1 MSKQGVLWGLGG
13 ILGVALATL
22 CLLLVTVMGTG
33 AQNSAQGS
41 VEPQVT
47 TLPTGESSNPAIART
62 PGLEPKV
69 INLPTGESSNLAIAR
84 TPGVEPGLP
93 LVPSLFQPSDPSPV
107 SLTVDKSEFDEPAST
122 ANRNFN
128 HRSQLT
134 VNGLVGIQVIDLA
147 ARPVPTINDGDG
159 DGGTAADVIF
169 LFAVPG
175 NVLEKTTTITLTLDG
190 SALSQPGLF
199 AFAVADDVVE
209 FDETVNVYIA
219 TVDGVPI
226 EDSGVDITI
235 RANDRAQA
243 TLTVEDGNGTEG
255 DTRMATIDLGGKTL
269 SSAIPTGTLRL
280 VLADGST
287 MNEDVE
293 IVATDIVAGLQEES
307 TVKVPIRLKDDDL
320 VEGDERVDLELLIDS
335 TIAPVLKNSERETD
349 SFTLTDADSKGV
361 RIAALSKTAYNE
373 GENVT
378 VTVELLPGVMAGA
391 DITVNY
397 ELIVDTTGEVGK
409 ASAADIDGGLITG
422 TVTINEGAGT
432 ASITINLEDDDVAE
446 ATERLDVRLTSASGA
461 PGVTADARTT
471 QLTILDNEPTEYT
484 LEGAATVVESVTYTV
499 RLSRIGT
506 ITADATVDYKVS
518 GGDSSPVREADFA
531 GNAFP
536 RGSFTFNGY
545 DALSDEVSILI
556 ENDGFSEETETFQ
569 ISVNGGSLTTNKEV
583 AIIDDDPLGMP
594 EPVVIGFR
602 PEVYEVDEGAGSVT
616 LTVEVINGMLTEEV
630 TLSYRISG
638 STATAGEDYTS
649 KNSMLTLSAGDT
661 SATIVVD
668 ITDDALFENAET
680 FGVVLSGAPP
690 GVVLTSGPA
699 EVTITD
705 TNAPDVVEIGFDPD
719 TYTVDEGSGTVRL
732 TVKVLSG
739 DLGRDVTLSY
749 ETMDGSAIAGE
760 DYMSKDSMLTLSAGD
775 AETTI
780 VVNITDDAL
789 FENTEMF
796 TVVLSGAPA
805 GVTLTSG
812 PAEVTITDTNAPDVV
827 VIGFDSNT
835 YTVDEGSGTI
845 ALTVKVLSG
854 GLGRDVT
861 VSYDTS
867 DGSAIAGEDYTS
879 KNSMLTLSAA
889 DTEATIMVP
898 ITDDM
903 DSESPERFFVDL
915 QPLSSLP
922 DEVTLDQL
930 NATVTII
937 DNDGAVIGFRP
948 EVYEVDED
956 AGSVIL
962 TVEVISGE
970 LIEDVT
976 LIYTT
981 ADGSAVA
988 GEDYTSK
995 LDMLT
1000 LSAGDT
1006 SATIVVD
1013 ITDDSTEEPDE
1024 MFTVELSPGSSG
1036 VTLDSSVAT
1045 VTINENDQPPVVI
1058 GFRSEEYEVEEG
1070 AGSVILT
1077 VEVISGVLTEEVT
1090 LSYTTAD
1097 GIATSPGDYTG
1108 TGANGVSIP
1117 ALSAMTRSVTFRV
1130 EIVDDMDPES
1140 AESFFVDLELL
1151 PLPDRVT
1158 LNPSFATVTIPEND
1172 QPIVGFD
1179 SATYRVAENAGTVV
1193 LTVKLLSGIL
1203 TAPVTVSYETMD
1215 GSARTGSD
1223 YTTMMST
1230 LTLSP
1235 GDTEETIMVPIID
1248 DSTEEPDE
1256 MFTVELSGAP
1266 AGITLDPSVATVT
1279 IDENDQPPVVIGFDS
1294 GTYRVNENAGTLDL
1308 TVSVISGVLT
1318 ETIRLNYLVSDV
1330 STTASDDYTVTVNVL
1345 ELSLMNT
1352 SATISVD
1359 IINDTLLEF
1368 EEKFTVELSGAP
1380 AGITLAPASATV
1392 AIVDTEVTLSDP
1404 HEYEDFAV
1412 RETSDSNLR
1421 GSFLEFEL
1429 TNAPGGAPVPLV
1441 LGLAARAARS
1451 NDGGTAADV
1460 YFVEF
1465 GAMGPVEITSVT
1477 IDAGQTSPSG
1487 FFGFVTVDDDVVELT
1502 ETVNLYI
1509 ATVNGISITDDGLD
1523 LTIFGNDRVRARI
1536 LTVEDGREGDT
1547 ITATIN
1553 LGGKTLSDAIPPGA
1567 LRLVLADGSTMNAD
1581 VEIGATDIVAGLRES
1596 STVNVPI
1603 RLKDDDL
1610 VEGLETVDVELRIDS
1625 PGLEDLLNVGRTG
1638 SFMLA
1643 DADSGEVSIA
1653 ALSKTTYNEGEDV
1666 TVTVELPSGLTAVT
1680 DITVGYELI
1689 VTTTDEVGK
1698 ASAADIT
1705 GPTSG
1710 FVTIDEGAGTAII
1723 TINLKDDDV
1732 VEATEQLGVR
1742 LTSLSG
1748 VPAGITLDPATA
1760 TVTIVDNDETPVPEI
1775 GFEFGTYRVNEDAG
1789 TLDIMVSVINGVL
1802 TETIRLNYVVSDVS
1816 TTVSDDYT
1824 VTVDVLELPLMTHG
1838 GTISIDII
1846 DDTSPESEEKFT
1858 VQLSGAPVG
1867 VSLNKTRATVT
1878 IIDNDQPAVGFR
1890 SANYEANEGAGGVT
1904 VTFGIYN
1911 NIVLPP
1917 GVSLTVEYATRD
1929 GSAKLADGDY
1939 SIKAGTVTFSAGM
1952 TETTIYVDITDDS
1965 EFEADETFL
1974 VRLIRVEANILSP
1987 QPQTTVTLN
1996 NNDLPEVTLSDPHGD
2011 LAVRETSDSNLR
2023 GSFLEFE
2030 LTNAPGGA
2038 PVPLVLGLA
2047 ARAARSNDGGTAAD
2061 VYFVEFG
2068 AMGPLE
2074 ITSVT
2079 IDAGQT
2085 SPSGFF
2091 GFVTVDDDVVEL
2103 TETVN
2108 LYIATVNG
2116 ISITDDGLDLTIFGN
2131 DRVRARI
2138 LTVEDGRE
2146 GDTITATI
2154 DLGGKTLSDAIPPGA
2169 LRLVLADGSTMNADV
2184 EIGATDVVLGLQK
2197 TAAVNV
2203 PIRLKDDDLFEGP
2216 ETVDLELRIDSTI
2229 APGLEDLLNVGRTG
2243 SFMLADT
2250 DSGEVS
2256 IAALSKT
2263 TYNEGED
2270 VTVTVELPNGLTA
2283 ATDITVGYEL
2293 IVTTTDEVGKASA
2306 ADIIGLTS
2314 GFVTINE
2321 GAGTAIIT
2329 ISLANDDV
2337 VEVTEQLGVRLTSAR
2352 GVPGV
2357 TVDTTITRLTII
2369 GKDEPTVPPVV
2380 DPDTVVIGFRSA
2392 TYEVDE
2398 GAGSVTLTVEVIS
2411 GVLTE
2416 EVTLTHMTAAGS
2428 ATSPGDYTSANGVSI
2443 PALSAMTQSV
2453 TLRVAIIDDD
2463 EIDPDEMFTVEL
2475 SGAPVGVSFNPTR
2488 ATVTIIDN
2496 DETTVPPVGNPDPV
2510 EIGFDPVMYTV
2521 DEGAGT
2527 VILTVKVLDGSLDR
2541 EVILNYRTDDVT
2553 ATAGEDYTSKDSML
2567 TLSAGD
2573 TEATIEVDITEDDL
2587 LENAEMFTV
2596 VLSGAPAGVTLTPDT
2611 AEVTITDTNA
2621 PDAVE
2626 IGFDPVMYT
2635 VDEGAG
2641 TVRLTVKVLDGSLGR
2656 DVILNYRTDDGT
2668 ATAGEDYTS
2677 KDSMLTLTPGNPEAT
2692 IEVDITED
2700 DLLENAEMFTV
2711 VLSGAPAGVTLT
2723 PDTAEVTITDTNA
2736 PDAVEIGFDPV
2747 MYTVDED
2754 AGTIALTVKVLSGDL
2769 GRAVTLSYETRDG
2782 TATAGE
2788 DYTSKAT
2795 TLTLSAGDTE
2805 TTIVVNITDDDLF
2818 ENAEMLTVVLSGAP
2832 AGVTLTPDTA
2842 EITISD
2848 DRVAPPPDDDMVEIG
2863 FDPVMY
2869 TVDEGAGTI
2878 ALTVK
2883 VLSGDLGRAVTLS
2896 YETRDGTAT
2905 AGEDYTSK
2913 ATTLTLSAGDTET
2926 TIVVNITDDDLFE
2939 NEEMFTVVLSG
2950 APAGVTLTPDTAEV
2964 TITDTK
2970 APDLVEIGF
2979 DPVMYTVD
2987 EGSGTI
2993 ALTVKVLSGDLGRD
3007 VTVSYETMDGSA
3019 IAGEDYT
3026 RTIDTIMLS
3035 DTIRNATFTVPI
3047 IDDGLFE
3054 NDELFT
3060 VVLSG
3065 APAGIT
3071 LDPATATVTITD
3083 DDGMPTVTVTPA
3095 SPTVAEGEDALFTVT
3110 LTGEA
3115 EADIVVTLTATP
3127 GSGLAAAEDGDFS
3140 ATPVS
3145 VTFSTGEVSRT
3156 LRLPTTEDE
3165 VYEDNEEVALSFS
3178 ISGPAIE
3185 GSVPSTLTIE
3195 NDDGMP
3201 TVTVTPASPTVAE
3214 GEEALFTVTLTGEAE
3229 ADIVVTLTATPGSG
3243 SAAAEDGDFSPTPVS
3258 VTFSTGED
3266 SRTLRLPT
3274 TEDEVYEDNEE
3285 VALSFSISGPASEGS
3300 VPSTLTIENDDTIII
3315 GFDPE
3320 MYTVDEGSGT
3330 VTLTVKVLSGDLGR
3344 DVTLNYETMDGS
3356 TVAGEDYTTV
3366 QSTLTLTPVN
3376 TETIIV
3382 VNITDDG
3389 LFEND
3394 ELFTVVLRE
3403 APAGVTLNPASAEV
3417 TITDNEPA
3425 PDGEIGFDSGT
3436 YRVNEASGT
3445 VELTVSV
3452 ISGVLA
3458 DTVTLTYATVGGSAT
3473 SGADY
3478 ELSTGTVELSPR
3490 MRTATIEIVMLDD
3503 SVVESAEIFF
3513 VDLERVSVPNSVSLI
3528 QFRAAV
3534 TIIDNDVVEIGFD
3547 PVMYTVNEGAGTI
3560 ELTVKVLSGGLG
3572 RDVTLNYRTDDD
3584 TATAGEDYM
3593 SKDSMLTLSAGDTSA
3608 TIVVEITDDALFE
3621 NAEIFTVVLSGAP
3634 AGVTLIPSTATITIT
3649 DTNTPDV
3656 VEIGFDPDTYTVD
3669 EGSGTITLTVKV
3681 LSGDL
3686 GRDVTVSYETMDG
3699 SAIAG
3704 EDYTTVQSTLTL
3716 TPGNPEMTIVV
3727 NITDDALFE
3736 SAETFTVVLS
3746 GAPAGVTLTPATA
3759 TITITDTNT
3768 PDVVEI
3774 GFDPEMYTVNEGAGT
3789 IELTVKVL
3797 SGDLGR
3803 DVTLSYETMDGSAIA
3818 GEDYTT
3824 VRSTLT
3830 LTPVNPETTIV
3841 VNITDDAL
3849 FENAEIFT
3857 VVLSGAPAGVT
3868 LTPDTAEITISD
3880 DRVAPPP
3887 DDDMVEIGFDP
3898 VMYTVDEGA
3907 GTIALTVKVLSGDLG
3922 RDVTLSYETMDGSAI
3937 AGEDYTSKDSVLT
3950 LSAGDTSA
3958 TIVVNITDDDLFENA
3973 EMFTVVLSGAPAG
3986 VTLTP
3991 DTAEVTITD
4000 TNAPDVVEIG
4010 FDPVMYTVDE
4020 RAGTIALTVKV
4031 LSGDLGRA
4039 VTLSYETMD
4048 GSAIAGEDYTSK
4060 DSVLTL
4066 SAGDTETTIV
4076 VNITDDDLFENEEMF
4091 TVVLSGAPAGVTLT
4105 PDTAEV
4111 TITDTNAPDVVEIGF
4126 DPVMY
4131 TVDEG
4136 SGTVALTV
4144 KVLSGDLGRDVTVSY
4159 ETMDGSAIAGED
4171 YTTVQSTLTLSAGD
4185 TSATIVVN
4193 ITDDDLFENA
4203 ETFTV
4208 VLSGAPAGVTL
4219 TPGTATVTITD
4230 TNAPDVVEIGFD
4242 PVIYTVDE
4250 ESGTVRLTVKVLS
4263 GDLGGDVTVSYETMD
4278 GSATAGEDY
4287 TTVQSTLTL
4296 SAGDTSATIVVN
4308 ITDDALFE
4316 NAEMFTVVLS
4326 GAPAGVML
4334 TSGTATVTIENDD
4347 GMPTVTVTPASP
4359 TVAEGETATFTVTL
4373 TGEAEADIVVTL
4385 TATPGSGL
4393 AAAEDGDFSATP
4405 VSVTFSAGE
4414 VSGTLR
4420 LPTTEDEV
4428 YEDNE
4433 EVALSFSISGPAIE
4447 GSVPSTL
4454 TITNDDS
4461 MPTVT
4466 ITPAPPSVAEGDE
4479 AAFTV
4484 MLTGE
4489 AEADIEVTLT
4499 ATPGSGLAAAE
4510 VGDFSATPV
4519 SVTFSTG
4526 EDSKTLRL
4534 PTTEDEVHEDNE
4546 EVALSFSISGPATI
4560 ASAPS
4565 TLTIMNDDGMPTVTV
4580 TPASPTVAE
4589 GEEALFTVTLTG
4601 KAEADI
4607 EVTLTATPG
4616 SGSAAAAAEDGDFS
4630 ATPVSVTFSTGE
4642 DSKTLRLPTTEDDV
4656 YEDNEEVALSFRISG
4671 PASEGSVPSILTIED
4686 DDTVIIGF
4694 EPVIYT
4700 VDEDSGTVALTVK
4713 VLNGDLGR
4721 DVTLSYETMD
4731 GSAVAGE
4738 DYTSKLDMLTLSAG
4752 DTSATIVVDITDDAL
4767 YENAELFTVVLSGAP
4782 SRVTLNPASA
4792 EVTITDDEPAP
4803 AAVIGFEQIEYLV
4816 SEEVSRTVLTVS
4828 VISGVLPDTATL
4840 TYATVD
4846 GSATS
4851 GADYELSTGTVTL
4864 SPRMRTA
4871 TIEVSVLDDSV
4882 VESVEMFFVDLR
4894 RASVTNTVLLTP
4906 FRASVTI
4913 EDNEVA
4919 IGFDSRTYRVG
4930 EASGTVE
4937 LTVSVINGVLTETIT
4952 LNYKTMDGSAIAGE
4966 DYTST
4971 MSTVTLSPMT
4981 PSVTFTVPIIDDTS
4995 LESEEEFTVVLSGA
5009 PADITLD
5016 PATATVTIID
5026 NDAVVIGFDKATYSV
5041 NEGDVTVEF
5050 TVSVINGVLMETITL
5065 SYKTMNG
5072 IAIAGED
5079 YVLTTGTLTLTPM
5092 TPSVT
5097 FTVDIMEDTSQEPA
5111 EEFTVVLSDA
5121 PAAITLDP
5129 AIATVTI
5136 PENDQPTGGGGPG
5149 PGPGPGSG
5157 SRSRSRS
5164 RSRRWRR

>member
-1 MSKQGVLWGLGG
+1 M
-13 ILGVALATL
+13 
-22 CLLLVTVMGTG
+22 
-33 AQNSAQGS
+33 
-41 VEPQVT
+41 
-47 TLPTGESSNPAIART
+47 
-62 PGLEPKV
+62 
-69 INLPTGESSNLAIAR
+69 
-84 TPGVEPGLP
+84 
-93 LVPSLFQPSDPSPV
+93 
-107 SLTVDKSEFDEPAST
+107 
-122 ANRNFN
+122 
-128 HRSQLT
+128 
-134 VNGLVGIQVIDLA
+134 
-147 ARPVPTINDGDG
+147 
-159 DGGTAADVIF
+159 
-169 LFAVPG
+169 
-175 NVLEKTTTITLTLDG
+175 
-190 SALSQPGLF
+190 
-199 AFAVADDVVE
+199 
-209 FDETVNVYIA
+209 
-219 TVDGVPI
+219 
-226 EDSGVDITI
+226 
-235 RANDRAQA
+235 
-243 TLTVEDGNGTEG
+243 
-255 DTRMATIDLGGKTL
+255 
-269 SSAIPTGTLRL
+269 
-280 VLADGST
+280 
-287 MNEDVE
+287 
-293 IVATDIVAGLQEES
+293 
-307 TVKVPIRLKDDDL
+307 
-320 VEGDERVDLELLIDS
+320 
-335 TIAPVLKNSERETD
+335 
-349 SFTLTDADSKGV
+349 
-361 RIAALSKTAYNE
+361 
-373 GENVT
+373 
-378 VTVELLPGVMAGA
+378 
-391 DITVNY
+391 
-397 ELIVDTTGEVGK
+397 
-409 ASAADIDGGLITG
+409 
-422 TVTINEGAGT
+422 
-432 ASITINLEDDDVAE
+432 
-446 ATERLDVRLTSASGA
+446 
-461 PGVTADARTT
+461 
-471 QLTILDNEPTEYT
+471 
-484 LEGAATVVESVTYTV
+484 
-499 RLSRIGT
+499 
-506 ITADATVDYKVS
+506 
-518 GGDSSPVREADFA
+518 
-531 GNAFP
+531 
-536 RGSFTFNGY
+536 
-545 DALSDEVSILI
+545 
-556 ENDGFSEETETFQ
+556 
-569 ISVNGGSLTTNKEV
+569 
-583 AIIDDDPLGMP
+583 
-594 EPVVIGFR
+594 
-602 PEVYEVDEGAGSVT
+602 
-616 LTVEVINGMLTEEV
+616 
-630 TLSYRISG
+630 
-638 STATAGEDYTS
+638 
-649 KNSMLTLSAGDT
+649 
-661 SATIVVD
+661 
-668 ITDDALFENAET
+668 
-680 FGVVLSGAPP
+680 
-690 GVVLTSGPA
+690 
-699 EVTITD
+699 
-705 TNAPDVVEIGFDPD
+705 
-719 TYTVDEGSGTVRL
+719 
-732 TVKVLSG
+732 
-739 DLGRDVTLSY
+739 
-749 ETMDGSAIAGE
+749 
-760 DYMSKDSMLTLSAGD
+760 
-775 AETTI
+775 
-780 VVNITDDAL
+780 
-789 FENTEMF
+789 
-796 TVVLSGAPA
+796 
-805 GVTLTSG
+805 
-812 PAEVTITDTNAPDVV
+812 
-827 VIGFDSNT
+827 
-835 YTVDEGSGTI
+835 
-845 ALTVKVLSG
+845 
-854 GLGRDVT
+854 
-861 VSYDTS
+861 
-867 DGSAIAGEDYTS
+867 
-879 KNSMLTLSAA
+879 
-889 DTEATIMVP
+889 
-898 ITDDM
+898 
-903 DSESPERFFVDL
+903 DL

-976 LIYTT
+976 LIYMT

-995 LDMLT
+995 NSMLT

-1036 VTLDSSVAT
+1036 VTLDPSVAT

-1108 TGANGVSIP
+1108 ANGVPIP

-1203 TAPVTVSYETMD
+1203 TAPVTVSYGTMD

-1223 YTTMMST
+1223 YTTMIST

-1345 ELSLMNT
+1345 ELSLMNP
-1352 SATISVD
+1352 SVMISVD

-1392 AIVDTEVTLSDP
+1392 AIVDTEVTLDSYGG
-1404 HEYEDFAV
+1404 EEWG
-1412 RETSDSNLR
+1412 ETAGSKRR

-1441 LGLAARAARS
+1441 LGLAARAATI

-1460 YFVEF
+1460 IFVEV
-1465 GAMGPVEITSVT
+1465 GTDGTAVEITSVT
-1477 IDAGQTSPSG
+1477 IDAGETSPSG
-1487 FFGFVTVDDDVVELT
+1487 LFGFVTVDDDVVELT

-1509 ATVNGISITDDGLD
+1509 ATINGIPITDNGRD
-1523 LTIFGNDRVRARI
+1523 LTIFSNDRVRTPI

-1547 ITATIN
+1547 ITATID
-1553 LGGKTLSDAIPPGA
+1553 LGGKTLSDAIPHGA

-1581 VEIGATDIVAGLRES
+1581 VEIVATDVVLGLQKTS
-1596 STVNVPI
+1596 AVKVPI

-1610 VEGLETVDVELRIDS
+1610 FEGPETVDLELRIDS
-1625 PGLEDLLNVGRTG
+1625 TIAPGLEDLLNLGRTG

-1666 TVTVELPSGLTAVT
+1666 TVTVELPNGLTAVT

-1867 VSLNKTRATVT
+1867 VSLNTTGATVT

-1917 GVSLTVEYATRD
+1917 NVTLTVEYATRD
-1929 GSAKLADGDY
+1929 GSARSADGDY
-1939 SIKAGTVTFSAGM
+1939 SVATGSRTFSAGM

-1974 VRLIRVEANILSP
+1974 VRLIRVEANIDYDIILSP

-1996 NNDLPEVTLSDPHGD
+1996 NNDLPDVTLDYPYGD
-2011 LAVRETSDSNLR
+2011 LAWHETAGSNQG
-2023 GSFLEFE
+2023 GSFLEVE
-2030 LTNAPGGA
+2030 LTNASGGA

-2047 ARAARSNDGGTAAD
+2047 ARAATINDGGTAAD
-2061 VYFVEFG
+2061 VIFVEIGTDGTF
-2068 AMGPLE
+2068 E
-2074 ITSVT
+2074 KITSVT
-2079 IDAGQT
+2079 IDAGET

-2108 LYIATVNG
+2108 LYIATING
-2116 ISITDDGLDLTIFGN
+2116 IPITDNGLDLTIFGN
-2131 DRVRARI
+2131 DRVRTPI

-2154 DLGGKTLSDAIPPGA
+2154 NLGGKTLSDAIPPGA

-2229 APGLEDLLNVGRTG
+2229 APGLEDLLDFGRTG
-2243 SFMLADT
+2243 SFMLADA

-2283 ATDITVGYEL
+2283 VTDITVGYEL

-2306 ADIIGLTS
+2306 ADIDGGLIT
-2314 GFVTINE
+2314 GTVTINE

-2337 VEVTEQLGVRLTSAR
+2337 VEVTERLGVRLISAK
-2352 GVPGV
+2352 GAPGV

-2369 GKDEPTVPPVV
+2369 GKDETTVPPVV
-2380 DPDTVVIGFRSA
+2380 DPDTVVIGFRPA
-2392 TYEVDE
+2392 TYKVDE

-2428 ATSPGDYTSANGVSI
+2428 ATAPGDYTGANGVSI

-2496 DETTVPPVGNPDPV
+2496 DETTVPPVVDPDPV
-2510 EIGFDPVMYTV
+2510 MATLSPDNITVLEGMDMTFEIRLTANAPEDLTFMLVGDSAHTGDYTLSPDPIVIMEGDDHVTVTIRAVDDPAAELVEVFMLSLMSDSSLVMVGDPSSITVTIPVNDQPVIPPDPEPDPVKIGFSSATYTV
-2521 DEGAGT
+2521 DESAGSVMLT
-2527 VILTVKVLDGSLDR
+2527 VEVISGTLTEDVILT
-2541 EVILNYRTDDVT
+2541 
-2553 ATAGEDYTSKDSML
+2553 YT
-2567 TLSAGD
+2567 T
-2573 TEATIEVDITEDDL
+2573 
-2587 LENAEMFTV
+2587 
-2596 VLSGAPAGVTLTPDT
+2596 PA
-2611 AEVTITDTNA
+2611 
-2621 PDAVE
+2621 
-2626 IGFDPVMYT
+2626 
-2635 VDEGAG
+2635 
-2641 TVRLTVKVLDGSLGR
+2641 
-2656 DVILNYRTDDGT
+2656 GT

-2677 KDSMLTLTPGNPEAT
+2677 MFGILTLSPGDTEKT
-2692 IEVDITED
+2692 IVVPIVND
-2700 DLLENAEMFTV
+2700 DLFENDEMFTV
-2711 VLSGAPAGVTLT
+2711 FLTTFAGVTLT

-2818 ENAEMLTVVLSGAP
+2818 ENAEMFTVVLSGAPAGVTLTPDTAEITISDDRVAPPPDDDMVEIGFDPVMYTVGEDAGTIALTVKVLSGDLGRAVTLSYETRDGTATAGEDYTSKATTLTLSAGDTETTIVVNITDDDLFENAEMFTVVLSGAP

-2964 TITDTK
+2964 TITDTN

-2993 ALTVKVLSGDLGRD
+2993 TLTVKVLSGDLGRD

-3274 TEDEVYEDNEE
+3274 TEDDVYEDNEE

-3376 TETIIV
+3376 TEKVIV

-3425 PDGEIGFDSGT
+3425 PDAEIGFDSGT

-3445 VELTVSV
+3445 VALTVSV
-3452 ISGVLA
+3452 ISGVLV
-3458 DTVTLTYATVGGSAT
+3458 DTVTLTYATVGDSAT

-3478 ELSTGTVELSPR
+3478 ELSTGTVELSSR

-3608 TIVVEITDDALFE
+3608 TIVVDITDDALFE

-3669 EGSGTITLTVKV
+3669 EGAGTITLTVKV

-3716 TPGNPEMTIVV
+3716 TPV
-3727 NITDDALFE
+3727 
-3736 SAETFTVVLS
+3736 
-3746 GAPAGVTLTPATA
+3746 
-3759 TITITDTNT
+3759 
-3768 PDVVEI
+3768 
-3774 GFDPEMYTVNEGAGT
+3774 
-3789 IELTVKVL
+3789 
-3797 SGDLGR
+3797 
-3803 DVTLSYETMDGSAIA
+3803 
-3818 GEDYTT
+3818 
-3824 VRSTLT
+3824 
-3830 LTPVNPETTIV
+3830 
-3841 VNITDDAL
+3841 
-3849 FENAEIFT
+3849 
-3857 VVLSGAPAGVT
+3857 
-3868 LTPDTAEITISD
+3868 
-3880 DRVAPPP
+3880 
-3887 DDDMVEIGFDP
+3887 
-3898 VMYTVDEGA
+3898 
-3907 GTIALTVKVLSGDLG
+3907 
-3922 RDVTLSYETMDGSAI
+3922 
-3937 AGEDYTSKDSVLT
+3937 
-3950 LSAGDTSA
+3950 
-3958 TIVVNITDDDLFENA
+3958 
-3973 EMFTVVLSGAPAG
+3973 
-3986 VTLTP
+3986 
-3991 DTAEVTITD
+3991 
-4000 TNAPDVVEIG
+4000 
-4010 FDPVMYTVDE
+4010 
-4020 RAGTIALTVKV
+4020 
-4031 LSGDLGRA
+4031 
-4039 VTLSYETMD
+4039 
-4048 GSAIAGEDYTSK
+4048 
-4060 DSVLTL
+4060 
-4066 SAGDTETTIV
+4066 DTE
-4076 VNITDDDLFENEEMF
+4076 M
-4091 TVVLSGAPAGVTLT
+4091 
-4105 PDTAEV
+4105 
-4111 TITDTNAPDVVEIGF
+4111 
-4126 DPVMY
+4126 
-4131 TVDEG
+4131 
-4136 SGTVALTV
+4136 
-4144 KVLSGDLGRDVTVSY
+4144 
-4159 ETMDGSAIAGED
+4159 
-4171 YTTVQSTLTLSAGD
+4171 
-4185 TSATIVVN
+4185 
-4193 ITDDDLFENA
+4193 
-4203 ETFTV
+4203 
-4208 VLSGAPAGVTL
+4208 
-4219 TPGTATVTITD
+4219 
-4230 TNAPDVVEIGFD
+4230 
-4242 PVIYTVDE
+4242 
-4250 ESGTVRLTVKVLS
+4250 
-4263 GDLGGDVTVSYETMD
+4263 
-4278 GSATAGEDY
+4278 
-4287 TTVQSTLTL
+4287 
-4296 SAGDTSATIVVN
+4296 TIVVN

-4326 GAPAGVML
+4326 GAPAGVTL
-4334 TSGTATVTIENDD
+4334 TPATATITITDTNAPDVVVIGFDPDTYTVDEGSGTIELTVKVLSGDLGRDVTVSYETIDGSAIAGEDYTTMQSTLTLSPMTPSVTFTVPIIDNITHGSDQMFTVKLSGTSADITLEPTTATVTITDDDSMPTVTITPASPSVEEGEDAVFTVTLNGEAEEDIVVTLTPSPGSGSAAAEVGDYSAGSVSVTFSTGDGPQTLRLQTTADVVYEVTETVSLGFSISGPATIASAPSTLTITNDD
-4347 GMPTVTVTPASP
+4347 SMPTVTVTPASP
-4359 TVAEGETATFTVTL
+4359 SVEEGEGAVFTVTLNGEAEEDIVVTLTPSPGSGSAAAEVGDYSAGSVSVTFSTGDGPQTLRLQTTADVVYEVTETVSLGFSISGPATIASAPSTLTITNDDSMPTVTVTPASPSVEEGEAATFTVTLNGEAEEDIVVTLTPSPGSGSAAAEVGDYSAGSVSVTFSTGDGPQTLRLQTTEDMVYEVTETVSLGFSISGPATIASAPSTLTITNDDSMPTVTITPASPTVAEGEDATFTVTL

-4393 AAAEDGDFSATP
+4393 AAAEDEDFSATP
-4405 VSVTFSAGE
+4405 VSVTFSTGE
-4414 VSGTLR
+4414 SSQTLR

-4454 TITNDDS
+4454 TI
-4461 MPTVT
+4461 
-4466 ITPAPPSVAEGDE
+4466 E
-4479 AAFTV
+4479 
-4484 MLTGE
+4484 
-4489 AEADIEVTLT
+4489 
-4499 ATPGSGLAAAE
+4499 
-4510 VGDFSATPV
+4510 
-4519 SVTFSTG
+4519 
-4526 EDSKTLRL
+4526 
-4534 PTTEDEVHEDNE
+4534 
-4546 EVALSFSISGPATI
+4546 
-4560 ASAPS
+4560 
-4565 TLTIMNDDGMPTVTV
+4565 NDDGMPTVTV

-4601 KAEADI
+4601 EAEADI
-4607 EVTLTATPG
+4607 EITLTATPG
-4616 SGSAAAAAEDGDFS
+4616 SSSAAAEDGDFS
-4630 ATPVSVTFSTGE
+4630 TTPVSVTFSTGE
-4642 DSKTLRLPTTEDDV
+4642 NSRTLRLPTTEDEV
-4656 YEDNEEVALSFRISG
+4656 YESDEEVALSFSISG
-4671 PASEGSVPSILTIED
+4671 PASEGGVPSILTIED

-4694 EPVIYT
+4694 DPVMYT

-4782 SRVTLNPASA
+4782 SRVTLNPDSA

-4828 VISGVLPDTATL
+4828 VISGVLHDTATL

-4851 GADYELSTGTVTL
+4851 GADYELSTGTITL
-4864 SPRMRTA
+4864 SPSDGTA
-4871 TIEVSVLDDSV
+4871 TIEIVVLDDSV
-4882 VESVEMFFVDLR
+4882 VESAEIFFVDLR

-4981 PSVTFTVPIIDDTS
+4981 PSVTFTVPITDDDTD
-4995 LESEEEFTVVLSGA
+4995 EPDQMFTVVLSGA

-5026 NDAVVIGFDKATYSV
+5026 NDAVVIGFDARTYRV
-5041 NEGDVTVEF
+5041 NEDAGTLEL
-5050 TVSVINGVLMETITL
+5050 TVSVINGVLTETITL
-5065 SYKTMNG
+5065 NFAVSDVSTT
-5072 IAIAGED
+5072 ISDD
-5079 YVLTTGTLTLTPM
+5079 YTVTVDVLELSLM
-5092 TPSVT
+5092 TSSVT
-5097 FTVDIMEDTSQEPA
+5097 ISVDIINDPTQEPD
-5111 EEFTVVLSDA
+5111 EEFTVELSDA
-5121 PAAITLDP
+5121 PAGITLDP

-5136 PENDQPTGGGGPG
+5136 PANDQPSTGGPG
-5149 PGPGPGSG
+5149 PSGPGPSGPGPSGPGPSGPGPSGPTGGNGGGGDPDPEPEPEPLTVSLGPAEQTVNEGDQIVVTVTLSEVSEDDITVTLTASGGTADTDDHGLTMQETLTIAAGDETAMFTISTTDDDIYEGDETLVLSLSSSAEVERNADESEITISDNDPIPTLSLEMDNLSVREGSSVTIRARLSNVSGEAILVALILEGQTALLGSDFPPPVEFSTEIAPGSEFAEFIINTIDDSVYEQDETVLLQLVVVEGNVTEGTLAGTLSITDDDPMPALSIDAPDEIIEGTTELVTIRLNGMNVDPVTVRVSAGSG
-5157 SRSRSRS
+5157 GDVSEDEYTLSPAEVTIEPGQLEATVMLSVVDDGLIEISEILVLEVAADGYATVQHRVTIPGSATALVLVDDASEAESCDQSGGTCVEVEPDAYSEPLLLFVEEVTEPTGEIPPPINFTYLPNTPLWDIEFLLESDPDQVVSELDGRVRINLSAPRDLVDANGGTAMIS
-5164 RSRRWRR
+5164 IATLHKGSTEWELLETTYDQAASDDNTYHFYAYTTRFSYFTLVMLDEVEIIEPPVEPVDPPPSSGLPITLLLGIGIGLAVLVVIVIIVVVVLRRKKS